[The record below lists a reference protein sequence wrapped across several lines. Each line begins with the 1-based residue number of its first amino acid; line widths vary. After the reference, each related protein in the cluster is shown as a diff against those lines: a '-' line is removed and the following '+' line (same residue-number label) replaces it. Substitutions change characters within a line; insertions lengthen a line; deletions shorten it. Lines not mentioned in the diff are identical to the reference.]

1 MRYIDLDTWKRR
13 GHYEFFHRMDYPQY
27 NICVDIDVSNFKEFT
42 TQNGLSFYYSMI
54 FAATTAINQIE
65 NFRYRIR
72 DDKVVLH
79 DRIHPSFTDMN
90 KNGDDDLFK
99 MVSVELTGDIHE
111 FVKNAKQ
118 TSEQQKDYF
127 GMDQLVRRDDVIYIT
142 CIPWISF
149 THVSHTIT
157 LNRNDAVPRISWG
170 KYFKQGDRMLL
181 PFSVQSHHSFVD
193 GYHVGRY
200 IDALQSMMDGMK

>member
-1 MRYIDLDTWKRR
+1 
-13 GHYEFFHRMDYPQY
+13 
-27 NICVDIDVSNFKEFT
+27 
-42 TQNGLSFYYSMI
+42 
-54 FAATTAINQIE
+54 
-65 NFRYRIR
+65 
-72 DDKVVLH
+72 
-79 DRIHPSFTDMN
+79 MN

-99 MVSVELTGDIHE
+99 MVSVELSGDIHE
-111 FVKNAKQ
+111 FVNNAKQ

-170 KYFKQGDRMLL
+170 KYFKQGDRTLL